1 MLWIIGAVLAG
12 NAFLMAAALYKAAG
26 EAMDRDT
33 RNERQSIDDRQ

>member
-1 MLWIIGAVLAG
+1 MGWIIGAILAG
-12 NAFLMAAALYKAAG
+12 NALLVSIALYKAAG

>member
-12 NAFLMAAALYKAAG
+12 NAFLMAALYKAAG